1 MNWEILDTINP
12 PRKNGELVFDAPWE
26 GRSFGLALALH
37 ERGLFDWEEFRQR
50 LISSIAVQPT
60 GDYYEQWLRALE
72 RLLLEKGV
80 LTPEELSAR
89 VDEFACSEREVIY

>member
-1 MNWEILDTINP
+1 MNRDVLDTVDP

-37 ERGLFDWEEFRQR
+37 EQGLFDWEEFRGR
-50 LISSIAVQPT
+50 LIRSIAARPE

-72 RLLLEKGV
+72 SLLIDKGI
-80 LTPEELSAR
+80 LTRDEIASR
-89 VDEFACSEREVIY
+89 VHEFAGGEREVTY